1 MQHFALGEVVLI
13 AEVGEMLMGAEV
25 HTELQGHGGSQFFL
39 KMHAEV

>member
-25 HTELQGHGGSQFFL
+25 HTELQGHGGFPILSED
-39 KMHAEV
+39 AC